1 MRSLKS
7 FQVDETSVSELVR
20 SFSSSTFRLGINNI
34 IWNIMCTSEN
44 IFIYLLYT
52 NKTLTMST
60 DISVWCVALTT
71 ILISAQE
78 TQIRFS
84 FSMFFFSFVRWPLSL
99 TSHFFFF
106 FFFFFSFSLL
116 NYNGRRCVSST
127 RYFLSTSLLLIFT
140 VKPGYIALFA
150 LLHQS
155 CNFYFKTPWVR
166 VCFLCFFTLWF
177 NFMSSCS

>member
-1 MRSLKS
+1 MWENCGNVPYTTQMVEPGMRSLKS

-106 FFFFFSFSLL
+106 FFFSFSCIWGYCFVCLCPWL
-116 NYNGRRCVSST
+116 
-127 RYFLSTSLLLIFT
+127 
-140 VKPGYIALFA
+140 VKPLF
-150 LLHQS
+150 S
-155 CNFYFKTPWVR
+155 R
-166 VCFLCFFTLWF
+166 I
-177 NFMSSCS
+177 MM